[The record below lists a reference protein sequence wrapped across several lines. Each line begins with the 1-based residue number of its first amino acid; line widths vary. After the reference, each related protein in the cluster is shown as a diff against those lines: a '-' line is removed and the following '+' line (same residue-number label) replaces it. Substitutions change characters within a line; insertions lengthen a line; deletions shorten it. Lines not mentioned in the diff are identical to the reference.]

1 MPMMIEHID
10 AIARRKQRDVLY
22 LTFIDPNTQSD
33 PALGMTEPTEIA
45 WQTLPIRQTIIN
57 WLDEQQISWCPCMHV
72 ASVNLIMSYRGQ
84 IYIDVVYDTELPIY
98 QTLANYL
105 ELPDGTMKFR
115 EVEFWLLPLNIAMK
129 NAEHDEPGFW
139 ERWAEKF

>member
-22 LTFIDPNTQSD
+22 LTFIDPDAQID
-33 PALGMTEPTEIA
+33 PLQGVAEPVEIN
-45 WQTLPIRQTIIN
+45 WQTLPIRQTIID
-57 WLDEQQISWCPCMHV
+57 WLDEHQIGWNPCMHV
-72 ASVNLIMSYRGQ
+72 ASVYLMMGYRGQ
-84 IYIDVVYDTELPIY
+84 IYIDVAYDTELPIY
-98 QTLANYL
+98 QTLASYL
-105 ELPDGTMKFR
+105 EFPDGTMKFP
-115 EVEFWLLPLNIAMK
+115 EVVFWLLPLEKAMK

>member
-22 LTFIDPNTQSD
+22 LTF
-33 PALGMTEPTEIA
+33 
-45 WQTLPIRQTIIN
+45 
-57 WLDEQQISWCPCMHV
+57 
-72 ASVNLIMSYRGQ
+72 
-84 IYIDVVYDTELPIY
+84 
-98 QTLANYL
+98 
-105 ELPDGTMKFR
+105 R

-129 NAEHDEPGFW
+129 NAEHDERGFW